1 MKEEAFEQFTTLLFM
16 RGSNTDFKETY
27 DGFGLRYSKDKET
40 NEYPKTMQQAVD
52 IMATVK
58 SKKKNGNR
66 NSGRDSQNDGLSERR
81 DGNESA
87 NEFRTKR

>member
-40 NEYPKTMQQAVD
+40 NEYPKTMQQTVD
-52 IMATVK
+52 T
-58 SKKKNGNR
+58 GNME
-66 NSGRDSQNDGLSERR
+66 QLSRSRLVEVTSISIW
-81 DGNESA
+81 E
-87 NEFRTKR
+87 